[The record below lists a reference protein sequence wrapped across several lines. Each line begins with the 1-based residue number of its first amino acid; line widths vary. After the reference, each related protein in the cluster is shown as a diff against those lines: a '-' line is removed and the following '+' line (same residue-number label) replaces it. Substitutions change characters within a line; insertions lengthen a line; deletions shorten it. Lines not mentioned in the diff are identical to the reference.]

1 VRGRLGDEDKEKQ
14 KRHAADRRTF
24 VMAKNELK
32 TIRIFDTTLRDGEQS
47 PGAAMT
53 LEEKLRIA
61 ELLDEMGVDI
71 IEAGFPI
78 SSPGDFKAVSEIAK
92 IVKRASVCGLARAG
106 FKDIDRAG
114 EAVKGAVRPRIHTF
128 ISTSPVHMKH
138 KLNMGENA
146 VLEAVGAS
154 VTRARNFTS
163 DVQWSA
169 EDATRTVPD
178 FLCRCVEVAIHSGAT
193 TINIPDTVGY
203 STPQEY
209 FEIVTMLRNRVPN
222 ADKVIFSTHCH
233 NDLGLAVANSL
244 AGVLAGAGQ
253 VECTI
258 NGIGERAGNAALEE
272 IVMALKVRKD
282 IMPFSTNIDT
292 SMLAKASKL
301 VSNVTGFPVQYNKA
315 IVGKN
320 AFSHESGIHQ
330 DGMLK
335 NVETYEIMRPE
346 DVGVKSSSLML
357 GKLSGRHAFRD
368 KLDSMGY
375 SLEAA
380 GFEDAFRRFKELA
393 DKKKHVF
400 DEDIAALVDDEIIRG
415 QDAIQVKALRIE
427 TGIGVK
433 PQAVMTLSVHGKD
446 KSVTMGG
453 DGAVDAVFHAIR
465 KIYPHAATLQ
475 LFQINAVTEGTD
487 AQATVSVRLEENG
500 RTVTGKASD
509 TDTLVAAAY
518 AYVNAL
524 NKLLVKREKQ
534 APEALT
540 VAR

>member
-1 VRGRLGDEDKEKQ
+1 MVSRGFGQGMTRQDMKSPQ
-14 KRHAADRRTF
+14 AANTRTT
-24 VMAKNELK
+24 VMASNSHTETTPVL
-32 TIRIFDTTLRDGEQS
+32 IFDTTLRDGEQS

-53 LEEKLRIA
+53 HEEKLQIA

-78 SSPGDFKAVSEIAK
+78 SSAGDFRAVQEISR
-92 IVKRASVCGLARAG
+92 IVKRASVCGLSRAG

-114 EAVKGAVRPRIHTF
+114 EALKGAHRPRIHTF

-154 VTRARNFTS
+154 VTRARNFTA

-222 ADKVIFSTHCH
+222 ADKVTFSTHCH
-233 NDLGLAVANSL
+233 NDLGLAVAKSL
-244 AGVLAGAGQ
+244 AGVLAGARQ

-272 IVMALKVRKD
+272 IVMGLKVRRD
-282 IMPFSTNIDT
+282 IMPFATGINT
-292 SMLAKASKL
+292 TMLSKASKL

-335 NVETYEIMRPE
+335 NVETYEIIRPE
-346 DVGVKSSSLML
+346 DVGVNATSLML

-368 KLDSMGY
+368 KLDTMGY
-375 SLEAA
+375 VLADAA
-380 GFEDAFRRFKELA
+380 FEDAFRRFKDLA

-400 DEDIAALVDDEIIRG
+400 DEDIAALVDDEIVRG
-415 QDAIQVKALRIE
+415 QDAIAVKHLRVE
-427 TGIGVK
+427 SGTGI
-433 PQAVMTLSVHGKD
+433 
-446 KSVTMGG
+446 
-453 DGAVDAVFHAIR
+453 
-465 KIYPHAATLQ
+465 
-475 LFQINAVTEGTD
+475 E
-487 AQATVSVRLEENG
+487 
-500 RTVTGKASD
+500 
-509 TDTLVAAAY
+509 
-518 AYVNAL
+518 
-524 NKLLVKREKQ
+524 
-534 APEALT
+534 
-540 VAR
+540 